1 MGILNR
7 AYDQLLSKYLGKIPF
22 MKSNLDFLLA
32 GAPFFDLEAGSPT
45 ASGIQYVVS
54 SSSVGTR
61 AAAASGSSTL
71 AVTENT

>member
-1 MGILNR
+1 VGILNR
-7 AYDQLLSKYLGKIPF
+7 AYDQLLSKYLGRIPF

-32 GAPFFDLEAGSPT
+32 GAPFFALEAGSST
-45 ASGIQYVVS
+45 ASGIS
-54 SSSVGTR
+54 SSSVGTT

>member
-1 MGILNR
+1 VGILNR

-32 GAPFFDLEAGSPT
+32 GTFFSFSFFDLAAGSST
-45 ASGIQYVVS
+45 ASGIS
-54 SSSVGTR
+54 SSSVGII
-61 AAAASGSSTL
+61 AEAASGSSTL

>member
-1 MGILNR
+1 
-7 AYDQLLSKYLGKIPF
+7 

-32 GAPFFDLEAGSPT
+32 GAPFFALEAGSPT
-45 ASGIQYVVS
+45 ASGTMMVS